1 MLATELVPVPDLSR
15 ARRVLCFQPHPDDA
29 DIGVGATLYVLSRA
43 GAQVILVTVTDGGMG
58 TMDASLKPAEVARI
72 REREQLKSAETLGI
86 GEVVNLR
93 EPDGGRISEPTVRDE
108 AITLIR
114 KYRPDF
120 VMAPD
125 PWLPY
130 EAHPDHRTVGL
141 AVAAAALLSPYPHIC
156 PGAEPHQVQGV
167 AFYLTA
173 HPNTFIDVSE
183 GWHAKF
189 EALAAHRSQFDETT
203 LSLLEHYLTARARA
217 WTKEGFLTEALKV
230 LSPTHLHINVDAVHC

>member
-1 MLATELVPVPDLSR
+1 
-15 ARRVLCFQPHPDDA
+15 LC
-29 DIGVGATLYVLSRA
+29 VLSKR

-58 TMDASLKPAEVARI
+58 TFDASLEPTEVAMI
-72 REREQLKSAETLGI
+72 REREQRKSAAVLGI
-86 GEVVNLR
+86 EEVVNLGA
-93 EPDGGRISEPTVRDE
+93 PDGGQISEPVVRE
-108 AITLIR
+108 EVITLIR

-141 AVAAAALLSPYPHIC
+141 AVAAGVLFSPYPHISS
-156 PGAEPHQVQGV
+156 GGEPHQVQGV

-173 HPNTFIDVSE
+173 HPNTFMDVSE
-183 GWHAKF
+183 GWRAKF
-189 EALAAHRSQFDETT
+189 EALAAHRSQFDEAT

-230 LSPTHLHINVDAVHC
+230 LSPIHLHVNVDAVNL